1 MATGQTICAECG
13 TELGSLM
20 TVCPKCGT
28 ARGGGLL
35 PAFPRS
41 DAPAE
46 RVLRGG
52 MRLPNA
58 PPPSSG
64 PSLEPRLVY
73 FSPAEEGRRFP
84 VLTRY
89 RVILIVAAAF
99 VALFL
104 LLVGYLVWQ
113 KQRRDEGQAMVVKPT
128 PAALPVTVAQ
138 PSGLAITPSPTPTPI
153 DDQTITESVK
163 SALTAYNPQG
173 VARYTFVV
181 KGGLVTL
188 NGEAQNSPE
197 RDGAENV
204 VRPLPGVTGVIN
216 LMTIKADPLRA
227 GAPALPGKMSDADTR
242 RFEEAIR
249 KHLQE
254 SQADDQEA
262 VKREA
267 EARTKR
273 DADLK
278 AREAASNQARE
289 EDAAVKKAAAER
301 LERETAEYNR
311 LQNEQREKEAARRI
325 RAEQA
330 RLETSSLKSGTIAWS
345 GIVGGIDDVVL
356 AGSSA
361 SVRHVEG
368 DAVREAKVSFSAPL
382 PRAPTTVK
390 ILSSTGRGKVDVTQQ
405 PAADNGYTAI
415 VRINDSGKGGEKRYA
430 FTLRWDAQ

>member
-1 MATGQTICAECG
+1 MA
-13 TELGSLM
+13 
-20 TVCPKCGT
+20 
-28 ARGGGLL
+28 
-35 PAFPRS
+35 
-41 DAPAE
+41 
-46 RVLRGG
+46 
-52 MRLPNA
+52 
-58 PPPSSG
+58 
-64 PSLEPRLVY
+64 
-73 FSPAEEGRRFP
+73 
-84 VLTRY
+84 
-89 RVILIVAAAF
+89 VAAF
-99 VALFL
+99 LALFL

-113 KQRRDEGQAMVVKPT
+113 KQRRDEGQALAVKPT
-128 PAALPVTVAQ
+128 PVAIPVAAPLPSV
-138 PSGLAITPSPTPTPI
+138 TPSPTATPI
-153 DDQTITESVK
+153 DDKTITESVK
-163 SALTAYNPQG
+163 AALTAYNPQG

-188 NGEAQNSPE
+188 NGEAQNPPE

-204 VRPLPGVTGVIN
+204 VRPIPGVTGVIN
-216 LMTIKADPLRA
+216 LMTVKPGA
-227 GAPALPGKMSDADTR
+227 GPGPALGRMSDADTK

-254 SQADDQEA
+254 SQTEDQEA
-262 VKREA
+262 LKKEA
-267 EARTKR
+267 AVRAQQES
-273 DADLK
+273 DLK

-289 EDAAVKKAAAER
+289 EDAAIKKAAAER

-311 LQNEQREKEAARRI
+311 LQNEQRDKEAARRI

-345 GIVGGIDDVVL
+345 GIVGGVDEVVL

-361 SVRHVEG
+361 SVRHLEG
-368 DAVREAKVSFSAPL
+368 EAVRDAKVSFSAPL

-390 ILSSTGRGKVDVTQQ
+390 VLSSTGRGRVDVTQQ

>member
-1 MATGQTICAECG
+1 
-13 TELGSLM
+13 
-20 TVCPKCGT
+20 
-28 ARGGGLL
+28 
-35 PAFPRS
+35 
-41 DAPAE
+41 
-46 RVLRGG
+46 
-52 MRLPNA
+52 MRLPTG
-58 PPPSSG
+58 PLPPSG
-64 PSLEPRLVY
+64 PTLERQLVF
-73 FSPAEEGRRFP
+73 FSPPDEGRRFP
-84 VLTRY
+84 LFTRY
-89 RVILIVAAAF
+89 RIVLIVAAAF
-99 VALFL
+99 LALFL
-104 LLVGYLVWQ
+104 LLIGYFVWLKQ
-113 KQRRDEGQAMVVKPT
+113 KRDERQAMAVKAT
-128 PAALPVTVAQ
+128 PAAAALPVAVPQ
-138 PSGLAITPSPTPTPI
+138 PSLTPSPTPTPI

-163 SALTAYNPQG
+163 AALTAYNPQG
-173 VARYTFVV
+173 VGRYIFVV

-188 NGEAQNSPE
+188 NGEALNPPE

-204 VRPLPGVTGVIN
+204 VRPLSGVTGVIN
-216 LMTIKADPLRA
+216 LMTIKTDPFRA
-227 GAPALPGKMSDADTR
+227 GMPGKMSDADTK

-254 SQADDQEA
+254 TPADDQEA
-262 VKREA
+262 LRKEA
-267 EARTKR
+267 EARAKR
-273 DADLK
+273 DADLR

-289 EDAAVKKAAAER
+289 EDSATKKAAAER

-330 RLETSSLKSGTIAWS
+330 RLETTSLKSGTIAWS
-345 GIVGGIDDVVL
+345 GIVGGVDEVVL

-390 ILSSTGRGKVDVTQQ
+390 ILSASGRGKVDVTQQ

-415 VRINDSGKGGEKRYA
+415 VRINDTGKGGEKRYA